1 MKCAT
6 HTHTHTH
13 THKMK
18 NYSAIKWNL
27 AIWDNMDGYRGYYDK
42 WNKSKGEDEYRD
54 LTCEV

>member
-1 MKCAT
+1 MKCA
-6 HTHTHTH
+6 THTH

-27 AIWDNMDGYRGYYDK
+27 AIWDNMDGYRGYYAK

-54 LTCEV
+54 LTCEI